1 MKLEKIVLNGFKSFA
16 DKTEFQ
22 IGSGITAI
30 VGPNGCGKSNVV
42 DAVKWVLGDQSPKS
56 LRSGQMA
63 DVIFSGSGTRKPSSM
78 SEVSLIFSEVSHSS
92 SAEGDDLQVTRRL
105 YRSGESEYLINQKS
119 CRLKD
124 IREFF
129 MDTGVGMKAYSII
142 EQGQIDQL
150 LRANRDDRRL
160 IFEEAAGIS
169 KFKAHKK
176 EALRKLDRTEQNLL
190 RLADIITEVQ
200 KQLRSVKLQAGK
212 ARNYLEHTQRLKEL
226 RVNYSLAEYDKLV
239 HLQKDKSA
247 ALGEINSNFGQVVKE
262 VGQLDAEVTE
272 LGQAIIEK
280 ENLINRCD
288 NSLVSA
294 KGRIEQQLERID
306 MLTARITELK
316 GRIEQAG
323 QEIKTLTDQM
333 KSFEQQAGE
342 TCTLAEEIEQNLAEK
357 NSQVTD
363 HEQVIH
369 EINTQCGSLEAELE
383 DEKSGVI
390 DSVRR
395 TAQLHNEIESMNSYR
410 KNLSGQKDRLTG
422 KALEARQ
429 QLEDALAQRAA
440 HHAKFDDIK
449 SVIAELQDTLDAKR
463 SEMADIDSSSAALS
477 DELALLKEN
486 RSALG
491 SEYNLLND
499 MHIRREGIS
508 DAIQS
513 ILEAHSGQSDSFI
526 EGILADII
534 SADIEHAPAAEG
546 ALEGLTDA
554 LIINSTTALLE
565 NERLSGELTSRVSV
579 LCMDK
584 IEPFKDCID
593 LGSHEGVL
601 GRLVEF
607 VTFAPKYTRLA
618 WSLLGK
624 VILVESI
631 DIAMELASHLGPE
644 YNFVTP
650 SGQVYNGSTMLRMGP
665 LGREEGLI
673 SRKSRIHDLEE
684 QIASLHS
691 QIAEKQENLS
701 SNHRQSEHLE
711 KVCKNLRT
719 SIYEA
724 NTEKIDTESHIKLLD
739 QNIDRLKNEQ
749 PLIAG
754 EIEGIEKEISDSVQ
768 REYETKK
775 RLDEEE
781 AIKEERNERIS
792 QLQSRLDEQK
802 AGRDQKVATLTE
814 LRIEL
819 GAMREQKNSL
829 QQKLSSLQSQ
839 LQHSRIRLESHRNEM
854 QTCEEQLQETQ
865 RNILSSQAQ
874 VSELYVEKDELEKQS
889 RTLHEDVEEMIT
901 QRQENDTLL
910 REKRKSQE
918 EIEQKIHSLDLEL
931 NEIKVKHESLTQR
944 VLEELGIEIEKAY
957 EDYEQQDVNW
967 DEVRTEINE
976 LKGKIERLGNVNVD
990 AIDQQEELEERFEF
1004 LSSQVEDLNKSKI
1017 QLEQLIQ
1024 KINVESRE
1032 KFRTTFEEVRLNFQD
1047 LFRKLFG
1054 GGKADVILENPEDI
1068 LESGIEIYAKPPGKQ
1083 PRTIS
1088 QLSGGEKTLTAI
1100 ALQFAIFK
1108 SKPSPFCF
1116 LDEVDAAL
1124 DEANNERFNLIVKE
1138 FQKNSQF
1145 VIITHSKRTM
1155 SIADLLFGVTMQT
1168 QGVSK
1173 KISVR
1178 FDETQTAVA

>member
-1 MKLEKIVLNGFKSFA
+1 MKLEKIILNGFKSFA

-22 IGSGITAI
+22 IGDGITAI

-56 LRSGQMA
+56 LRSGQMT

-78 SEVSLIFSEVSHSS
+78 SEVSLVFSEVSHAGSN
-92 SAEGDDLQVTRRL
+92 GDHLQVTRRL
-105 YRSGESEYLINQKS
+105 YRSGESEYLINQKT

-176 EALRKLDRTEQNLL
+176 EALRKLERTEQNLL

-200 KQLRSVKLQAGK
+200 KQLRSIKLQAGK
-212 ARNYLEHTQRLKEL
+212 ARNYLEYTQRLKQL
-226 RVNYSLAEYDKLV
+226 RVNYSLAEYDKLI
-239 HLQKDKSA
+239 HLHKEKDGQLSEIN
-247 ALGEINSNFGQVVKE
+247 LQFGEIVKQ
-262 VGQLDAEVTE
+262 VGQLDAQVSE

-294 KGRIEQQLERID
+294 KGRIEQQLERIQ

-316 GRIEQAG
+316 GRIEQSG
-323 QEIKTLTDQM
+323 QEVRTITEQM
-333 KSFEQQAGE
+333 KSFEQQSAE
-342 TCTLAEEIEQNLAEK
+342 ARIQSEEIETGLKEK
-357 NSQVTD
+357 NSQVTE
-363 HEQVIH
+363 HERLIH
-369 EINTQCGSLEAELE
+369 DINARCGSLEAELE

-429 QLEDALAQRAA
+429 QLENALAQRAA
-440 HHAKFDDIK
+440 HHAKSEDIQ
-449 SVIAELQDTLDAKR
+449 SVLCELQTTLDAKR
-463 SEMADIDSSSAALS
+463 AEMAEIDVSSAVLS
-477 DELALLKEN
+477 DELAQLKEQ
-486 RSALG
+486 RSALT

-499 MHIRREGIS
+499 MHLRREGIS
-508 DAIQS
+508 DTIQS
-513 ILEAHSGQSDSFI
+513 ILTTHSDREDSFI

-554 LIINSTTALLE
+554 LIINSTPALLACE
-565 NERLSGELTSRVSV
+565 QLHGELSGRVSI

-584 IEPFKDCID
+584 LAPFTDSVD
-593 LGSHEGVL
+593 LSRHEGVL
-601 GRLVEF
+601 GRMVEF
-607 VTFAPKYTRLA
+607 VSFAPKYTRLA
-618 WSLLGK
+618 WALLGK
-624 VILVESI
+624 VILVDSVNT
-631 DIAMELASHLGPE
+631 AMELASHMGRN
-644 YNFVTP
+644 YKFVTP
-650 SGQVYNGSTMLRMGP
+650 AGEVYNGSESLRIGP

-684 QIASLHS
+684 QIASLHGR
-691 QIAEKQENLS
+691 IAEKQEALS
-701 SNHRQSEHLE
+701 GNHRQNEHLE

-781 AIKEERNERIS
+781 AIKEERNQRIS

-802 AGRDQKVATLTE
+802 ADRDRKVSMLTE

-819 GAMREQKNSL
+819 GAMKEQKNSL
-829 QQKLSSLQSQ
+829 QQKLSSIQSQ

-854 QTCEEQLQETQ
+854 QTCDEQVQETQ
-865 RNILSSQAQ
+865 RNILSSQAR
-874 VSELYVEKDELEKQS
+874 VSELYVEKEELEKQS
-889 RTLHEDVEEMIT
+889 RTLHEDVSDMIAR
-901 QRQENDTLL
+901 RQNNDAQL
-910 REKRKSQE
+910 REKRKTQE
-918 EIEQKIHSLDLEL
+918 EIEQKIHTLDLEL
-931 NEIKVKHESLTQR
+931 NEIKVKHEGLTQR

-957 EDYEQQDVNW
+957 EDYEQQDINW
-967 DEVRTEINE
+967 EEVRTEIHE

-990 AIDQQEELEERFEF
+990 AIGQQEELEERFEF

-1024 KINVESRE
+1024 KINAESRD
-1032 KFRTTFEEVRLNFQD
+1032 KFQTTFEEVRQNFQD

-1054 GGKADVILENPEDI
+1054 GGKADVILENPEEI

-1124 DEANNERFNLIVKE
+1124 DEANNERFNLIVRE
-1138 FQKNSQF
+1138 FQQNSQF

-1155 SIADLLFGVTMQT
+1155 SIADILFGVTMQT

-1178 FDETQTAVA
+1178 FDESQTAVA